1 MIKEK
6 NEETGEVK
14 VIFSS
19 EEFKKLKIFGGAA
32 AVLLILS
39 ISLAGWAG
47 YSTNAL
53 HAENELY
60 RSQLKMADEKM
71 QALENK
77 AKTVEKISGQLQEL
91 VRTNG
96 GTVPENT
103 GMGTG
108 GIGGASTVPDIAKT
122 AGNKKEDDEKIAV
135 SETPGELLKEM
146 RRLDERLDKQI
157 RLVVALRSEF
167 MNQAYGAVSS
177 VVNPTAETPNIWPV
191 AGSISSYYGYR
202 TSPGGIGST
211 FHEGVDI
218 AGDYGTPI
226 SATAAGTVTQAGWV
240 GGYGYLVEVK
250 HADGIVTRYGHNS
263 AVLVYEGQ
271 HVDQGSMIA
280 LMGSTGNSTG
290 PHCHYEVRIHGEAVD
305 PMYFL
310 PQNYC
315 CLLYTSPS
323 PRD

>member
-177 VVNPTAETPNIWPV
+177 VVNPTEETPNIWPV
-191 AGSISSYYGYR
+191 AGPISSYYGYR

-310 PQNYC
+310 PQNY
-315 CLLYTSPS
+315 
-323 PRD
+323 

>member
-108 GIGGASTVPDIAKT
+108 GIGGASTVPYIAKT

-191 AGSISSYYGYR
+191 AGPISSYYGYR

-290 PHCHYEVRIHGEAVD
+290 PHCHYEVRINGEAVD

-310 PQNYC
+310 PQSY
-315 CLLYTSPS
+315 
-323 PRD
+323 

>member
-47 YSTNAL
+47 YNTNAL
-53 HAENELY
+53 HTENELY

-191 AGSISSYYGYR
+191 AGPISSYYGYR

-211 FHEGVDI
+211 FHDGVDI

-310 PQNYC
+310 PQNY
-315 CLLYTSPS
+315 
-323 PRD
+323 

>member
-146 RRLDERLDKQI
+146 RRLDELLDKQI

-191 AGSISSYYGYR
+191 AGLISSYYGYR

-310 PQNYC
+310 PQNY
-315 CLLYTSPS
+315 
-323 PRD
+323 

>member
-122 AGNKKEDDEKIAV
+122 VGNKKEDDEKIAV

-191 AGSISSYYGYR
+191 AGPISSYYGYR
-202 TSPGGIGST
+202 ISPGGIGST

-310 PQNYC
+310 PQNY
-315 CLLYTSPS
+315 
-323 PRD
+323 

>member
-108 GIGGASTVPDIAKT
+108 GIGAASTVPDIAKT

-191 AGSISSYYGYR
+191 AGPISSYYGYR

-310 PQNYC
+310 PQNY
-315 CLLYTSPS
+315 
-323 PRD
+323 

>member
-177 VVNPTAETPNIWPV
+177 VVNSTAETPNIWPV
-191 AGSISSYYGYR
+191 AGPISSYYGYR

-280 LMGSTGNSTG
+280 LMGSMGNSTG

-310 PQNYC
+310 PQNY
-315 CLLYTSPS
+315 
-323 PRD
+323 

>member
-6 NEETGEVK
+6 NEATGEVK

-53 HAENELY
+53 HTENELY

-96 GTVPENT
+96 GTVPGNT
-103 GMGTG
+103 GTG

-122 AGNKKEDDEKIAV
+122 AGNKKKDDEKIAV

-167 MNQAYGAVSS
+167 MNQAYGTVSS

-191 AGSISSYYGYR
+191 AGPISSYYGYR

-310 PQNYC
+310 PQSY
-315 CLLYTSPS
+315 
-323 PRD
+323 

>member
-47 YSTNAL
+47 YNTNAL
-53 HAENELY
+53 HTENELY

-77 AKTVEKISGQLQEL
+77 VKTVEKISGQLQEL

-191 AGSISSYYGYR
+191 AGPISSYYGYR

-310 PQNYC
+310 PRNY
-315 CLLYTSPS
+315 
-323 PRD
+323 

>member
-122 AGNKKEDDEKIAV
+122 AGDKKEDDEKIAV

-146 RRLDERLDKQI
+146 RRLDERLEKQI
-157 RLVVALRSEF
+157 RLVVALHSEF

-191 AGSISSYYGYR
+191 AGPISSYYGYR

-226 SATAAGTVTQAGWV
+226 SATAAGTVTQASWV

-310 PQNYC
+310 PQNY
-315 CLLYTSPS
+315 
-323 PRD
+323 

>member
-19 EEFKKLKIFGGAA
+19 DEFKKLKIFGGAA

-47 YSTNAL
+47 YSMNAL

-191 AGSISSYYGYR
+191 AGPISSYYGYR

-310 PQNYC
+310 PQNY
-315 CLLYTSPS
+315 
-323 PRD
+323 

>member
-19 EEFKKLKIFGGAA
+19 EEFKKLKIFDGAA

-191 AGSISSYYGYR
+191 AGPISSYYGYR

-310 PQNYC
+310 PQNY
-315 CLLYTSPS
+315 
-323 PRD
+323 

>member
-19 EEFKKLKIFGGAA
+19 EEFKKLKIFCGAA

-39 ISLAGWAG
+39 AGLAGWAA
-47 YSTNAL
+47 YSTTAL

-91 VRTNG
+91 VRTSG
-96 GTVPENT
+96 GTVPKNT
-103 GMGTG
+103 GIG

-122 AGNKKEDDEKIAV
+122 MDDKKADGEKIV
-135 SETPGELLKEM
+135 MSETPGELLREM

-191 AGSISSYYGYR
+191 AGPISSYYGYR

-290 PHCHYEVRIHGEAVD
+290 PHCHYEVRINGEAVD

-310 PQNYC
+310 PRNY
-315 CLLYTSPS
+315 
-323 PRD
+323 

>member
-39 ISLAGWAG
+39 AGLAGWAA
-47 YSTNAL
+47 YSTTAL

-96 GTVPENT
+96 GTMPANT
-103 GMGTG
+103 GTG

-122 AGNKKEDDEKIAV
+122 TGNKKKDDEKIAV

-167 MNQAYGAVSS
+167 MNQAYGTVSS
-177 VVNPTAETPNIWPV
+177 VLNPTAETPNIWPV
-191 AGSISSYYGYR
+191 TGPISSYYGYR

-240 GGYGYLVEVK
+240 GGYGYLVEVR

-310 PQNYC
+310 PQSY
-315 CLLYTSPS
+315 
-323 PRD
+323 

>member
-191 AGSISSYYGYR
+191 AGPISSYYGYR

-226 SATAAGTVTQAGWV
+226 SATAAGTVTKAGWV

-310 PQNYC
+310 PQNY
-315 CLLYTSPS
+315 
-323 PRD
+323 

>member
-146 RRLDERLDKQI
+146 RRLDELLDKQI

-191 AGSISSYYGYR
+191 AGPISSYYGYR

-263 AVLVYEGQ
+263 AVLVYKGQ

-310 PQNYC
+310 PQNY
-315 CLLYTSPS
+315 
-323 PRD
+323 

>member
-146 RRLDERLDKQI
+146 RRLDELLDKQI

-191 AGSISSYYGYR
+191 AGPISSYYGYR

-240 GGYGYLVEVK
+240 GGYGYLLEVK

-310 PQNYC
+310 PQNY
-315 CLLYTSPS
+315 
-323 PRD
+323 

>member
-1 MIKEK
+1 MGEWMIKEK

-146 RRLDERLDKQI
+146 RRLDELLDKQI

-191 AGSISSYYGYR
+191 AGPISSYYGYR

-310 PQNYC
+310 PQNY
-315 CLLYTSPS
+315 
-323 PRD
+323 

>member
-122 AGNKKEDDEKIAV
+122 AGNKKKDDEKIAV

-167 MNQAYGAVSS
+167 MNQAYGTVSS
-177 VVNPTAETPNIWPV
+177 VLNPTAETPNIWPV
-191 AGSISSYYGYR
+191 AGPISSYYGYR

-226 SATAAGTVTQAGWV
+226 SATAAGTVTKAGWV
-240 GGYGYLVEVK
+240 GGYGYLVEVR

-310 PQNYC
+310 PQNY
-315 CLLYTSPS
+315 
-323 PRD
+323 

>member
-122 AGNKKEDDEKIAV
+122 AGNKKKDDEKIAV

-191 AGSISSYYGYR
+191 AGPISSYYGYR

-310 PQNYC
+310 PQNY
-315 CLLYTSPS
+315 
-323 PRD
+323 

>member
-108 GIGGASTVPDIAKT
+108 GIGGASTVSDIAKT

-191 AGSISSYYGYR
+191 AGPISSYYGYR

-310 PQNYC
+310 PQNY
-315 CLLYTSPS
+315 
-323 PRD
+323 

>member
-1 MIKEK
+1 MTGEWMIKEK

-191 AGSISSYYGYR
+191 AGPISSYYGYR
-202 TSPGGIGST
+202 ISPGGIGST

-310 PQNYC
+310 PQNY
-315 CLLYTSPS
+315 
-323 PRD
+323 

>member
-146 RRLDERLDKQI
+146 RRLDELLDKQI

-191 AGSISSYYGYR
+191 AGPISSYYGYR

-290 PHCHYEVRIHGEAVD
+290 PHCHYEVRIHGEAVN

-310 PQNYC
+310 PQNY
-315 CLLYTSPS
+315 
-323 PRD
+323 

>member
-39 ISLAGWAG
+39 AGLAGWAA
-47 YSTNAL
+47 YSTTAL

-91 VRTNG
+91 VRTSG
-96 GTVPENT
+96 GTVPKNT
-103 GMGTG
+103 GIG

-122 AGNKKEDDEKIAV
+122 MDDKKADGEKIV
-135 SETPGELLKEM
+135 MSETPGELLREM

-157 RLVVALRSEF
+157 RLVVALHSEF

-191 AGSISSYYGYR
+191 AGPISSYYGYR

-310 PQNYC
+310 PQSY
-315 CLLYTSPS
+315 
-323 PRD
+323 

>member
-310 PQNYC
+310 PQNY
-315 CLLYTSPS
+315 
-323 PRD
+323 

>member
-19 EEFKKLKIFGGAA
+19 EEFKKLKIFGGAT

-191 AGSISSYYGYR
+191 AGPISSYYGYR

-310 PQNYC
+310 PQNY
-315 CLLYTSPS
+315 
-323 PRD
+323 

>member
-19 EEFKKLKIFGGAA
+19 EEFKRLKIFGGAA

-39 ISLAGWAG
+39 AGLAGWAA
-47 YSTNAL
+47 YSTTAL

-122 AGNKKEDDEKIAV
+122 AGNKKKDDEKIAV

-167 MNQAYGAVSS
+167 MNQAYGTVSS
-177 VVNPTAETPNIWPV
+177 VLNPTAETPNIWPV
-191 AGSISSYYGYR
+191 TGPISSYYGYR

-250 HADGIVTRYGHNS
+250 HADGIVTRYGHNC

-310 PQNYC
+310 PQSY
-315 CLLYTSPS
+315 
-323 PRD
+323 

>member
-53 HAENELY
+53 HTENELY

-96 GTVPENT
+96 GTVPENAE
-103 GMGTG
+103 MGTG

-122 AGNKKEDDEKIAV
+122 ASNKKKDDEKIAV

-167 MNQAYGAVSS
+167 MNQAYGTVSS
-177 VVNPTAETPNIWPV
+177 VLNPTAETPNIWPV
-191 AGSISSYYGYR
+191 MGPISSYYGYR

-226 SATAAGTVTQAGWV
+226 SATAAGTVTKAGWV
-240 GGYGYLVEVK
+240 GGYGYLVEVR

-310 PQNYC
+310 PQSY
-315 CLLYTSPS
+315 
-323 PRD
+323 

>member
-191 AGSISSYYGYR
+191 AGPISSYYGYR
-202 TSPGGIGST
+202 ISPGGIGST

-263 AVLVYEGQ
+263 TVLVYEGQ

-310 PQNYC
+310 PQNY
-315 CLLYTSPS
+315 
-323 PRD
+323 

>member
-19 EEFKKLKIFGGAA
+19 EEFKKLEIFGGAV

-191 AGSISSYYGYR
+191 AGPISSYYGYR

-250 HADGIVTRYGHNS
+250 HADDIVTRYGHNS

-310 PQNYC
+310 PQNY
-315 CLLYTSPS
+315 
-323 PRD
+323 

>member
-96 GTVPENT
+96 GTMPENT
-103 GMGTG
+103 GIG

-122 AGNKKEDDEKIAV
+122 TGNKKKDDEKIAV

-167 MNQAYGAVSS
+167 MNQAYGTVSS
-177 VVNPTAETPNIWPV
+177 VLNPTAETPNIWPV
-191 AGSISSYYGYR
+191 AGPISSYYGYR

-310 PQNYC
+310 PQNY
-315 CLLYTSPS
+315 
-323 PRD
+323 

>member
-47 YSTNAL
+47 YNTNAL

-122 AGNKKEDDEKIAV
+122 AGDKKEDDEKIAV

-191 AGSISSYYGYR
+191 AGPISSYYGYR

-271 HVDQGSMIA
+271 HVNQGSMIA

-310 PQNYC
+310 PQNY
-315 CLLYTSPS
+315 
-323 PRD
+323 

>member
-122 AGNKKEDDEKIAV
+122 AGNKKEDDEKIDV

-157 RLVVALRSEF
+157 RLVVALHSEF

-191 AGSISSYYGYR
+191 AGPISSYYGYR

-310 PQNYC
+310 PQNY
-315 CLLYTSPS
+315 
-323 PRD
+323 

>member
-39 ISLAGWAG
+39 VSLAGWAG

-135 SETPGELLKEM
+135 SETPGELLKEI

-191 AGSISSYYGYR
+191 AGPISSYYGYR

-310 PQNYC
+310 PQNY
-315 CLLYTSPS
+315 
-323 PRD
+323 

>member
-53 HAENELY
+53 HTENELY

-191 AGSISSYYGYR
+191 AGPISSYYGYR
-202 TSPGGIGST
+202 ISPGGIGST

-310 PQNYC
+310 PQNY
-315 CLLYTSPS
+315 
-323 PRD
+323 

>member
-39 ISLAGWAG
+39 VSLAGWAG

-53 HAENELY
+53 HVENELY

-191 AGSISSYYGYR
+191 AGPISSYYGYR

-310 PQNYC
+310 PQNY
-315 CLLYTSPS
+315 
-323 PRD
+323 

>member
-53 HAENELY
+53 HTENELY

-96 GTVPENT
+96 GTVPENAE
-103 GMGTG
+103 MGTG

-122 AGNKKEDDEKIAV
+122 ASNKKKDDEKIAV

-167 MNQAYGAVSS
+167 MNQAYGTVSS
-177 VVNPTAETPNIWPV
+177 VLNPTAETPNIWPV
-191 AGSISSYYGYR
+191 AGPISSYYGYR

-226 SATAAGTVTQAGWV
+226 SATAAGTVTKAGWV
-240 GGYGYLVEVK
+240 GGYGYLVEVR

-310 PQNYC
+310 PQSY
-315 CLLYTSPS
+315 
-323 PRD
+323 

>member
-191 AGSISSYYGYR
+191 AGPISSYYGYR

-263 AVLVYEGQ
+263 AVLIYEGQ

-310 PQNYC
+310 PQNY
-315 CLLYTSPS
+315 
-323 PRD
+323 

>member
-96 GTVPENT
+96 GKVPENT

-122 AGNKKEDDEKIAV
+122 AGNKKEEDDDEKIAV

-191 AGSISSYYGYR
+191 TGPISSYYGYR

-226 SATAAGTVTQAGWV
+226 SATAAGTVTKAGWV
-240 GGYGYLVEVK
+240 GGYGYLVEVR

-310 PQNYC
+310 PQNY
-315 CLLYTSPS
+315 
-323 PRD
+323 

>member
-122 AGNKKEDDEKIAV
+122 AGNKKKDDEKIAV

-191 AGSISSYYGYR
+191 AGPISSYYGYR

-211 FHEGVDI
+211 FHDGVDI

-310 PQNYC
+310 PQNY
-315 CLLYTSPS
+315 
-323 PRD
+323 